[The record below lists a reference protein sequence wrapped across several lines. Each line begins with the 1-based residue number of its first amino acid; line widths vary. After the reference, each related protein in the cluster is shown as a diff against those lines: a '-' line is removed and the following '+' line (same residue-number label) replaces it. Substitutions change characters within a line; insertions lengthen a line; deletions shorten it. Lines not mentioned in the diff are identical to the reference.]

1 MSAPHSTCSVQ
12 VVEFVYTFLCAYL
25 ASLPC
30 ATLDM
35 NAVSLT
41 PNTLW
46 QLLAQDLISQ
56 SFASC

>member
-1 MSAPHSTCSVQ
+1 MYAPQSTCSVQ

-35 NAVSLT
+35 NTVSLT
-41 PNTLW
+41 RNTL
-46 QLLAQDLISQ
+46 
-56 SFASC
+56 